1 MDQVPKGPV
10 VGNTN
15 PKPPDQIVISV
26 HKHIFG
32 LIVLYIEALLG
43 IIAVFALFAFLV
55 PSLAGN
61 NKTQVYGIG
70 SLVLILILALTAVVL
85 ALATFVYRRSQL
97 VVTHTNITQVNQIG
111 LFNRKISQLS
121 LGDVEDVSAVQ
132 KGIFASLLKYG
143 TVYVETAG
151 EQANFHF
158 DYCPDANYVA
168 KQISDCEQAFN
179 NNAIQ
184 TTNTNP

>member
-15 PKPPDQIVISV
+15 PKPPEQIVVSV
-26 HKHIFG
+26 RKHLFG
-32 LIVLYIEALLG
+32 LVVIYVEALLG
-43 IIAVFALFAFLV
+43 FVALFGLFLLIA
-55 PSLAGN
+55 PQLAHGN
-61 NKTQVYGIG
+61 RSQIYAIG
-70 SLVLILILALTAVVL
+70 SLVFIVLLVATGVVL
-85 ALATFVYRRSQL
+85 ALATIVYTRSQL
-97 VVTHTNITQVNQIG
+97 VVTHTNITQVNQVG

-121 LGDVEDVSAVQ
+121 LGDVEDVSAQQ
-132 KGIFASLLKYG
+132 KGIFASIFKYG
-143 TVYVETAG
+143 TIFVETAG
-151 EQANFHF
+151 EQANFNF
-158 DYCPDANYVA
+158 DFCPNPNYVA